1 MNKRQF
7 FKRVATLLGIGA
19 VAPLAQAS
27 PNREIEIQRSPVAG
41 FQYHQGE
48 KLWRRLRPGA
58 SLALVREPDNPYD
71 PRAVRLDWRGRKL
84 GYVPRRENTA
94 VSQLLDNNQALT
106 ARVVNLRESDD
117 PWERIEFVVYL
128 NTGGAL

>member
-1 MNKRQF
+1 MNKRLF
-7 FKRVATLLGIGA
+7 LRRVATLLGAGA
-19 VAPLAQAS
+19 VAPLTQAS

-58 SLALVREPDNPYD
+58 ALELVREPDNPYD

-84 GYVPRRENTA
+84 GYVPRRENAA
-94 VSQLLDNNQALT
+94 VSQLLDNNQPLT
-106 ARVVNLRESDD
+106 ARVVNLRESDN

-128 NTGGAL
+128 NARGAL

>member
-7 FKRVATLLGIGA
+7 FKRVATLLGISA
-19 VAPLAQAS
+19 VAPLAQAAA
-27 PNREIEIQRSPVAG
+27 NREIEIQRSPVAG

-48 KLWRRLRPGA
+48 KLWRRLRLGA
-58 SLALVREPDNPYD
+58 TLELVREPGNPYD

-94 VSQLLDNNQALT
+94 VSQLLDNNQALS

-117 PWERIEFVVYL
+117 PWERIEFVVCL
-128 NTGGAL
+128 SV

>member
-1 MNKRQF
+1 MNKRLF
-7 FKRVATLLGIGA
+7 LRRVATLLGAGA
-19 VAPLAQAS
+19 VAPLAQTS

-58 SLALVREPDNPYD
+58 ALELVREPDNPYD

-94 VSQLLDNNQALT
+94 VSQLLDNNQPLT
-106 ARVVNLRESDD
+106 ARVVNLRESDN
-117 PWERIEFVVYL
+117 PWERMEFVVYL
-128 NTGGAL
+128 NARGAL

>member
-1 MNKRQF
+1 MNKRLF
-7 FKRVATLLGIGA
+7 LRRVATLLGVGA

-58 SLALVREPDNPYD
+58 ALELVREPDNPYD

-94 VSQLLDNNQALT
+94 VSQLLDNSQPLT
-106 ARVVNLRESDD
+106 ARVVNLRESDN

-128 NTGGAL
+128 NARGAL

>member
-1 MNKRQF
+1 MNKRLF
-7 FKRVATLLGIGA
+7 LRRVATLLGIGA

-41 FQYHQGE
+41 FQYHHGE

-58 SLALVREPDNPYD
+58 SLELVREPDNPYD

-94 VSQLLDNNQALT
+94 VSQLLDNNQPLT
-106 ARVVNLRESDD
+106 ARVVNLRESDN

-128 NTGGAL
+128 NARGAL